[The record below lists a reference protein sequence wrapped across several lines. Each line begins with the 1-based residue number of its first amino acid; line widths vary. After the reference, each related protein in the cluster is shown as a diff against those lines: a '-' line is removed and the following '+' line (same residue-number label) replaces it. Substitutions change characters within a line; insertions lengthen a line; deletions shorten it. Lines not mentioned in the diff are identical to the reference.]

1 MQAGAE
7 RAVAALAASQHG
19 AFGIRQAAE
28 RGVTEKERRVRVARG
43 QWLFAAHGVL
53 VVAGAPHTWRQD
65 LMVATLASSGAI
77 SCRAAT
83 VLHELDGVGGEPRE
97 ILLPRSSHG
106 RVPGFAVHRTLV
118 LDPADITQVD
128 GIPTTNVA
136 RTLCDL
142 GAVVDDDVVEQAL
155 DDALRK
161 GFSLRWITETLDR
174 VDRPGKSGTA
184 SLRRVLA
191 RPDRIG
197 RTADSRFERVI
208 ERVIV
213 GARLPRPVRQHPVY
227 DATGK
232 LLGTIDV
239 AWPDLRL
246 GIEATSKRWHGA
258 LSQIRHDVAR
268 DAAITGLDWKLLYP
282 EWRDS
287 IAPATFVEVVADEY
301 RIRGLAR
308 RRPA

>member
-1 MQAGAE
+1 M
-7 RAVAALAASQHG
+7 
-19 AFGIRQAAE
+19 
-28 RGVTEKERRVRVARG
+28 
-43 QWLFAAHGVL
+43 
-53 VVAGAPHTWRQD
+53 
-65 LMVATLASSGAI
+65 
-77 SCRAAT
+77 
-83 VLHELDGVGGEPRE
+83 
-97 ILLPRSSHG
+97 
-106 RVPGFAVHRTLV
+106 
-118 LDPADITQVD
+118 
-128 GIPTTNVA
+128 TNVA

-142 GAVVDDDVVEQAL
+142 GAVADDDVVEQAL

-191 RPDRIG
+191 RPDREG
-197 RTADSRFERVI
+197 RTPDSRFERLV

-213 GARLPRPVRQHPVY
+213 GAKLPRPVRQHPVHE
-227 DATGK
+227 ATGK

-239 AWPDLRL
+239 AWPDLQL

-258 LSQIRHDVAR
+258 LSQTRRDIAR

-287 IAPATFVEVVADEY
+287 IDPATFVQVVAHEY
-301 RIRGLAR
+301 RLRALAR